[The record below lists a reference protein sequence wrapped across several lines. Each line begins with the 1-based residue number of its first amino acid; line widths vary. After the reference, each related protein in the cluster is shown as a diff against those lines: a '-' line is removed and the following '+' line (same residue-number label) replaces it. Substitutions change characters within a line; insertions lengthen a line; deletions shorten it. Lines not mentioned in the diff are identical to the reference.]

1 MFNLELLHTLIKE
14 QWQIDIESTK
24 EIRNSEKVML
34 EVTTPND
41 ITYLLKGEK
50 ADAVNVENIIQYATL
65 LASILPVATYKKTIS
80 DTYCIALNQYVFTL
94 EEKLSGSEVNILTD
108 NIIYEIG
115 KNLGK
120 LHQFSLNN
128 HIRLHCSTSW
138 AMFGGNATDKIGD
151 YDENELSFL
160 NFKQA
165 FQHGPSFH
173 EIETLYNEH
182 RSKLHTLWSQLP
194 TAATQGDFCHYNL
207 LFHDEELIGLC
218 DFNLAGDEV
227 LINECVA
234 VGIYLCWHVDYDGT
248 FTASERFTQFI
259 ESYQSVCPWTKL
271 EYDAFPSLFAIIRA
285 FRFDRVEDGIAD
297 TACHETFPKRNLHI
311 LQNGKASIRIEN
323 FDSLDI
329 KISNYIK

>member
-1 MFNLELLHTLIKE
+1 MFNLEILHTLITK
-14 QWQIDIESTK
+14 QWQMDVKSIK

-34 EVTTPND
+34 EVTTLND

-65 LASILPVATYKKTIS
+65 LSSILPVATYKKTIS

-94 EEKLSGSEVNILTD
+94 EEKLSGNEVNILTD

-115 KNLGK
+115 QNLGK
-120 LHQFSLNN
+120 LHQYSINN
-128 HIRLHCSTSW
+128 HIRLHCATSW

-160 NFKQA
+160 DFKLA
-165 FQHGPSFH
+165 FQLEPLFH
-173 EIETLYNEH
+173 EIEALYNEH
-182 RSKLHTLWSQLP
+182 RLKLYTLWSQLP
-194 TAATQGDFCHYNL
+194 TAATQGDFCHYNM
-207 LFHDEELIGLC
+207 LFHNDKLVGLC

-234 VGIYLCWHVDYDGT
+234 VGIYLCWHVDYDGSL
-248 FTASERFTQFI
+248 TASERFTQFI
-259 ESYQSVCPWTKL
+259 ESYQRERSWTKL

-285 FRFDRVEDGIAD
+285 FRYDRVEDGIAD
-297 TACHETFPKRNLHI
+297 TACHEAFLKETLHI
-311 LQNGKASIRIEN
+311 LQTGKEAFIHDTTAI
-323 FDSLDI
+323 
-329 KISNYIK
+329 